1 VLRSLLAAAA
11 AALSLCGAAA
21 RAESEP
27 RVTVFG
33 DSVLMAVEWNDE
45 PLRILEQG
53 VDVQLDVAVCRRLVD
68 QSCPFDGT
76 RAPTLVD
83 AAANG
88 VAPNVVV
95 EVGYNDDP
103 RTFASSV
110 EQALTSLHRAGAR
123 QIRWLTLRE
132 TKRQYA
138 QMNAVLRHAA
148 ATDPALTLVDWNAY
162 SGNHP
167 EWFQSDGEHLDYGG
181 AVAMASIINASL
193 LAPPRVETGSITL
206 PAPPPARARRI
217 YTARLQAEGG
227 VPPYS
232 YRVVAGRPPRGIH
245 LLADGRLY
253 GRPRWTGM
261 VRLTLQVRDSLAT
274 TVLCPLTFRVR

>member
-1 VLRSLLAAAA
+1 MLRGLLAAAA
-11 AALSLCGAAA
+11 AALSLCGATA

-33 DSVLMAVEWNDE
+33 DSVLTAVEWNDE

-53 VDVQLDVAVCRRLVD
+53 VDVQLDVAVCRRLVG

-83 AAANG
+83 AAAHG
-88 VAPNVVV
+88 VAPSVVV
-95 EVGYNDDP
+95 EIGYNDDP
-103 RTFASSV
+103 RTFATSV
-110 EQALTSLHRAGAR
+110 EQALSSLHRAGAR
-123 QIRWLTLRE
+123 HIRWLTLRE
-132 TKRQYA
+132 TKKQYA
-138 QMNAVLRHAA
+138 RMNAVLRQSA
-148 ATDPALTLVDWNAY
+148 ATDPELTLVDWNAY

-181 AVAMASIINASL
+181 AVAMASIIHASL
-193 LAPPRVETGSITL
+193 LAPPRVDTGSMTV
-206 PAPPPARARRI
+206 PAPPPARARRT
-217 YTARLQAEGG
+217 YTAQLQAEGG
-227 VPPYS
+227 VAPYS

-253 GRPRWTGM
+253 GRPRRPGA
-261 VRLTLQVRDSLAT
+261 VRLTLEVRDSLAT